1 MRKTREK
8 GNAKM
13 DVLFETRSKRESSIK
28 ATKEHNRYYYLF
40 QPARICTYIL
50 TVLIVLILIT
60 KLSESDY
67 NSLSDISLCVLYGIL
82 LLWTLFLNA
91 MGIIR
96 YFRQKK
102 QLLRWDPELEQAEGV
117 STVTEEGIRSTNA
130 DGKEYI
136 TPLSEISRAYIG
148 KSAVFV
154 YSKSQKVDPTENN
167 GKKRIFII
175 HLFPKD
181 DFTVGDAAGL
191 VDWLE
196 SKKIMIKGL

>member
-1 MRKTREK
+1 ME
-8 GNAKM
+8 
-13 DVLFETRSKRESSIK
+13 
-28 ATKEHNRYYYLF
+28 EHNRYYYLF

-60 KLSESDY
+60 KLSGSDY
-67 NSLSDISLCVLYGIL
+67 NSKTNISLCVLYGVL

-102 QLLRWDPELEQAEGV
+102 QLLHQDPELEQAEGV
-117 STVTEEGIRSTNA
+117 STVTEEGIHSTNA
-130 DGKEYI
+130 DGKVHI
-136 TPLSEISRAYIG
+136 TPFSEISRAYIG
-148 KSAVFV
+148 KTAVFV
-154 YSKSQKVDPTENN
+154 YSKVHKVDPAENN
-167 GKKRIFII
+167 GKKRIVII
-175 HLFPKD
+175 HIFPKD